1 MSLLTGVNESAP
13 RQFYFQVQSGD
24 QGALPCGFAKN
35 LSWNQAGTSGFWVSS
50 DVSAPGVTPTSLLSC
65 TTQFDVTGTT
75 ITTADMTMFA
85 NSWLVVAFCAP
96 NIIKFIVAAQPTDPA
111 RFGISWAVVQL

>member
-13 RQFYFQVQSGD
+13 SQFYFQVQSGD
-24 QGALPCGFAKN
+24 QGALPCGLATN
-35 LSWNQAGTSGFWVSS
+35 LTWTQSGTSGFWVSNE
-50 DVSAPGVTPTSLLSC
+50 VSAPGVKSTSLLSC
-65 TTQFDVTGTT
+65 TTQFDTTGTT

-85 NSWLVVAFCAP
+85 TAWLVVAFCAP
-96 NIIKFIVAAQPTDPA
+96 NIIKFVVAAQPTDPA